1 MLHFKSYKLP
11 ISLLFFI
18 SILSILGCKKKEEI
32 DVSIDN
38 SLVINTFII
47 EKKNNPLLSA
57 DVVFEIKGN
66 NIIGKLKQNQ
76 YDVIPTFTT
85 NAQSVEVSTQVQ
97 TSGVSKVDFR
107 KTIFYTLK
115 SAAGKKKEYTLI
127 VNWDDNLPQVN
138 IVTNGGAAITSKD
151 IYVKA
156 DISINGQGIYSDF
169 TGTAQIRG
177 RGNTTWSY
185 PKKPYKIKLDN
196 KASLLGLAAEKD
208 WILLANY
215 LDGIHILNAVALK
228 IGRLLNM
235 PFTNNVVPVEVSL
248 NGQYQ
253 GIYMLT
259 EQIEVKTNR
268 VNIGDDGTLLQMD
281 SNFDDPWKFRSAGYQ
296 LPVMVMHPEL
306 TTSTQVT
313 PIKTEF
319 EKLEALVAQ
328 SDFPNNN
335 YLDYIDSE
343 SVTNY
348 LIAYMLTDNEEINH
362 PKSTYIYKTKTGKW
376 TMGPI
381 WDFDWAFGYEG
392 TQIHFNRAD
401 RPLFWSSSSVG
412 TRFFSKMMTD
422 PRIKALLKQKWTD
435 FKNNKFNELYT
446 YIDDYAFTIEG
457 ARNRDYQKWK
467 RGSGN
472 FKNDISNLKN
482 WLQNRVN
489 YMNSF
494 IGGL

>member
-1 MLHFKSYKLP
+1 MLHFKAFKLP
-11 ISLLFFI
+11 VFLLFFI

-32 DVSIDN
+32 DTSIDN
-38 SLVINTFII
+38 SLVINTFIL
-47 EKKNNPLLSA
+47 EKKNNPQLSA

-85 NAQSVEVSTQVQ
+85 NAQSVEVSAQVQ
-97 TSGVSKVDFR
+97 SSGVSKVDFR

-115 SAAGKKKEYTLI
+115 SAEGKKKEYTLI
-127 VNWDDNLPQVN
+127 VNWDDNLPQIN
-138 IVTNGGAAITSKD
+138 IVTNGGAAISSTD
-151 IYVKA
+151 VYVKA

-177 RGNTTWSY
+177 RGNTTWTY

-196 KASLLGLAAEKD
+196 KAPLLGLAAEKD

-215 LDGIHILNAVALK
+215 LDGIHILNAVAMK

-235 PFTNNVVPVEVSL
+235 PFTNNIVPVEVNL

-253 GIYMLT
+253 GTYMLT

-268 VNIGDDGTLLQMD
+268 VNIGDNGTLLQMD
-281 SNFDDPWKFRSAGYQ
+281 SNFDDPWKFKSASYQ
-296 LPVMVMHPEL
+296 LPIMIMHPEL
-306 TTSTQVT
+306 TTSEQVI

-319 EKLEALVAQ
+319 EQLETLVAQ

-335 YLDYIDSE
+335 YLDYLDAE
-343 SVTNY
+343 SVANY

-362 PKSTYIYKTKTGKW
+362 PKSTYMYKTKTGKW

-401 RPLFWSSSSVG
+401 RPLFWSPPSVG
-412 TRFFSKMMTD
+412 TRFFSKLMTD
-422 PRIKALLKQKWTD
+422 PRIITLVKQKWAD

-472 FKNDISNLKN
+472 FKSDISNLKI